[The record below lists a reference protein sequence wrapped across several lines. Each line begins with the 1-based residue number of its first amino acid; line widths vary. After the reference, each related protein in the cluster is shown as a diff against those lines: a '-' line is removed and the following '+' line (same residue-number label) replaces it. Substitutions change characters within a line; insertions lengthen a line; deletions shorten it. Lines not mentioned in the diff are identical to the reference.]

1 MLSFFWVIRRYILV
15 AVLLIVTVA
24 GINGQ
29 TEDRLLVPGEATE
42 GSLDVNA
49 TAQVYVYTA
58 NAGETIS
65 LHLTSAST
73 LSMIL
78 TDSTGD
84 LIGQASGTDDAA
96 EVAIPSVVLE
106 TAGQYY
112 VTVYP
117 AAGATV
123 ALPADFFLTL
133 ESDLPVE
140 EPSETTPVPDAVT
153 PQADTD
159 VATFEP
165 GRQISLPLGVQVAL
179 RWNTIDDLNLQV
191 RDPVGGTLFWDSR
204 TTDNGG
210 TFGPD
215 RNGLCEVIVDP
226 PSDQTVETAEWPG
239 GGIYVGSYEILVYY
253 RTFCGGSD
261 AVDFT
266 VDVTV
271 DGNALDTISGTL
283 LAPNNDS
290 ANVYLSSFMIES
302 DGTASLGESGPYTGT
317 RELPVSAQTILD
329 ADDEPIALGETLE
342 GLITNEN
349 YFQTYTFEGL
359 ANQIINVDMTA
370 LNGSLDT
377 LLLVMNASGNIIAD
391 NDDIVSADNTN
402 SSINALIL
410 PADGIYTIVATRY
423 GKNVG
428 GTEGAYSLTVSG
440 SDIPAELLN
449 SDLPSGN
456 IRVFLQWDTNADLQL
471 LVRDPFGDTVF
482 NDEPAIRSG
491 GRLVETG
498 NINCSQTAEDAPPV
512 YYIYW
517 PENTFLNPGSYEVE
531 VQYRSECN
539 DPTPVTATL
548 NIVVAGDFN
557 ERYVTSFSIDGAT
570 GTVTPSDG
578 GVTGGS
584 ETIPWQPALPSA
596 TVLSAND
603 SRTGSITPQ
612 DKFDLYVFE
621 GQAGDAVTIS
631 LTRTSGNLDP
641 QLFLI
646 DPNNIELAS
655 NDDINDS
662 TDSLI
667 SVNLQEDGR
676 YTIIATH
683 FGGQYGGTVGGYN
696 LSLQIDR

>member
-1 MLSFFWVIRRYILV
+1 MADSYDRY
-15 AVLLIVTVA
+15 
-24 GINGQ
+24 
-29 TEDRLLVPGEATE
+29 
-42 GSLDVNA
+42 
-49 TAQVYVYTA
+49 
-58 NAGETIS
+58 
-65 LHLTSAST
+65 
-73 LSMIL
+73 
-78 TDSTGD
+78 
-84 LIGQASGTDDAA
+84 
-96 EVAIPSVVLE
+96 
-106 TAGQYY
+106 
-112 VTVYP
+112 
-117 AAGATV
+117 
-123 ALPADFFLTL
+123 
-133 ESDLPVE
+133 
-140 EPSETTPVPDAVT
+140 
-153 PQADTD
+153 DT
-159 VATFEP
+159 
-165 GRQISLPLGVQVAL
+165 
-179 RWNTIDDLNLQV
+179 N
-191 RDPVGGTLFWDSR
+191 

-226 PSDQTVETAEWPG
+226 PSDQTVETADWPG

-261 AVDFT
+261 TVDFT

-271 DGNALDTISGTL
+271 DGNTLDTITGTL
-283 LAPNNDS
+283 LAPDDDN
-290 ANVYLSSFMIES
+290 ANVFLSSFSIET
-302 DGTASLGESGPYTGT
+302 DGSASIGQSGPYTGT
-317 RELPVSAQTILD
+317 RELPVAAQIILD
-329 ADDEPIALGETLE
+329 AEDEPINLGEQAQ

-359 ANQIINVDMTA
+359 ANQIISIDMTA

-391 NDDIVSADNTN
+391 NDDVVPAENTN

-410 PADGIYTIVATRY
+410 PADGVYTIMATRY
-423 GKNVG
+423 GKDVG
-428 GTEGAYSLTVSG
+428 GTEGEYTLSMSG

-449 SDLPSGN
+449 SGLPPGN
-456 IRVFLQWDTNADLQL
+456 IQIFLQWDTNADLQL

-482 NDEPAIRSG
+482 NDEPAVRSG

-498 NINCSQTAEDAPPV
+498 NINCTQTADDAPPI
-512 YYIYW
+512 YYTYW

-531 VQYRSECN
+531 VQYRSECE
-539 DPTPVTATL
+539 DVRPVVATL
-548 NIVVAGDFN
+548 NIVVDGELIYTDNIPIEFN

-570 GTVTPSDG
+570 GAVTPSDG
-578 GVTGGS
+578 GITGGS

-621 GQAGDAVTIS
+621 GQAGDAVTITM
-631 LTRTSGNLDP
+631 TRTSGNLDTL
-641 QLFLI
+641 LFLI
-646 DPNNIELAS
+646 DPNNIEIAS

-696 LSLQIDR
+696 VSLQIDR